1 MLSKY
6 IIMAMANDSA
16 SIFVRECI
24 KRPRQTAR
32 TFVLLRACAL
42 ELEDI
47 ISVRCSMSSYF
58 YVHALFYHPN
68 TNTLWHTMAI
78 TTLRWYLCVDWMHE
92 TGVVLARNEQRVR
105 LYCYVCTWTWRC
117 YWCLIQYGVVV
128 LPSCAIYAVQIH
140 YNGNDD
146 SALIYL
152 RWLNVLNGCCVDPG
166 RADCAFVLLRV
177 RLNLKILL
185 LLNECV
191 MRSYSHPFDML
202 AMATLR
208 WSSYVEYVVLTLNK
222 QIVRIYLYIA

>member
-1 MLSKY
+1 
-6 IIMAMANDSA
+6 
-16 SIFVRECI
+16 
-24 KRPRQTAR
+24 
-32 TFVLLRACAL
+32 
-42 ELEDI
+42 
-47 ISVRCSMSSYF
+47 
-58 YVHALFYHPN
+58 
-68 TNTLWHTMAI
+68 
-78 TTLRWYLCVDWMHE
+78 MHE
-92 TGVVLARNEQRVR
+92 TGVVLARNEQKVR

-152 RWLNVLNGCCVDPG
+152 RWLNALNGCCVDPG

-177 RLNLKILL
+177 RLNLKMLL
-185 LLNECV
+185 MLNECV

-208 WSSYVEYVVLTLNK
+208 
-222 QIVRIYLYIA
+222 